1 MFGDANDDAIRPAGS
16 AFRARGYVSGRLV
29 ASVTR
34 PFLRYPHP
42 PMDTT
47 TDCPLAV
54 TISARLRQQRDALT
68 SRWLIRIAD
77 RVALTP
83 NRIFPT
89 DDLIDHMPL
98 LLLGVADYIEDP
110 ARPVLAD
117 TPVIAKAMELGALR
131 YSQGFDEHQ
140 LLKEYEILGGILFQF
155 LAETTEELDEECSR
169 TELITCARRVFQ
181 AIAVIQQATA
191 TQFLMLARTQVAE
204 REERLRT
211 FNRALTHE
219 LRNRIGAALGAAQIM
234 EMPEIATGERQRLND
249 VVLRNIESMRV
260 VLDNLL
266 VLTGVPLDTRQQRN
280 VRLPEA
286 AQEAARQVRA
296 AAKARAVK
304 IRIDPELP
312 AVEVSA
318 AAVELCLT
326 NLLANAIKY
335 ADQDAA
341 ERWVEVRGR
350 VAPSEESPE
359 EVIVEVV
366 DNGIGVPLAERTR
379 LFQRF
384 FRAHERSM
392 PDVEGTGLGLSIVR
406 DTVGSL
412 GGKAWAEFP
421 PTGSV
426 FAFSLPCR
434 RETDAAAIS
443 A

>member
-1 MFGDANDDAIRPAGS
+1 
-16 AFRARGYVSGRLV
+16 
-29 ASVTR
+29 
-34 PFLRYPHP
+34 
-42 PMDTT
+42 MDTT
-47 TDCPLAV
+47 ADCPLAV
-54 TISARLRQQRDALT
+54 TIAAQLREQRDGLT
-68 SRWLIRIAD
+68 GRWLLRIAD
-77 RVALTP
+77 RVSLTP

-89 DDLIDHMPL
+89 DDLIDHVPL
-98 LLLGVADYIEDP
+98 LLLGIADFIQDP
-110 ARPVLAD
+110 AHPVLAD

-131 YSQGFDEHQ
+131 HAQGFDEHQ

-155 LAETTEELDEECSR
+155 LADAAEAADEECSR
-169 TELITCARRVFQ
+169 GELVTCARRLFQ
-181 AIAVIQQATA
+181 AIAVIQQATT
-191 TQFLMLARTQVAE
+191 TQFLMLARTQIAE

-234 EMPEIATGERQRLND
+234 EMADIEPVERQRLNG
-249 VVLRNIESMRV
+249 VVLRNVESMRV

-266 VLTGVPLDTRQQRN
+266 VLTGIQLDTRQQRH

-296 AAKARAVK
+296 AASARAVK
-304 IRIDPELP
+304 IRIDPALP

-335 ADQDAA
+335 SDARAA
-341 ERWVEVRGR
+341 ERWVEVRAR
-350 VAPSEESPE
+350 VVPGEDAPE

-366 DNGIGVPLAERTR
+366 DNGIGVPPEARTR

-392 PDVEGTGLGLSIVR
+392 PDVEGTGLGLSIIR
-406 DTVGSL
+406 DTLGSL
-412 GGKAWAEFP
+412 GGRAWAEFP
-421 PTGSV
+421 ATGSV

-434 RETDAAAIS
+434 RQSDVAAVAP
-443 A
+443 